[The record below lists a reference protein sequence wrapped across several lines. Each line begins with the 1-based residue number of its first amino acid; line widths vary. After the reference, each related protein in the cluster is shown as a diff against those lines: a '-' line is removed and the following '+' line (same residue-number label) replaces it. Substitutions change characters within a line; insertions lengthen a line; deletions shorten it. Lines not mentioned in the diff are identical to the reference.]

1 MTIAEPSSAPSV
13 PKLSGSSVGGEGEAF
28 SRSPS
33 GWLSQSQSHGFQT
46 FGQYSE
52 FLRTAVADEES
63 LQVGES
69 LQSLAG
75 QVESLL
81 SMLQKQGPAA
91 PALSQA
97 LINLLGDLRAHRAL
111 LLGLS
116 ADWHRFFEFDAHFA
130 ALNHLRILVTQWA
143 MDAAPPKHQ
152 MPPFAEFDLVAW
164 RVLGAGSLL
173 LDVYDQSRLTSVA
186 AHSARKPPSLWMRWM
201 AWWQRRRMRVA
212 LIRKNGRRG
221 RRATD

>member
-1 MTIAEPSSAPSV
+1 MSIEPSSAPNDTE
-13 PKLSGSSVGGEGEAF
+13 LSGGGTPADANAM
-28 SRSPS
+28 SRAPS

-46 FGQYSE
+46 FDQYSE

-69 LQSLAG
+69 LQVLAG

-81 SMLQKQGPAA
+81 GMLQKPGPSATV
-91 PALSQA
+91 LSQA
-97 LINLLGDLRAHRAL
+97 LIDLLGDLRAHRAL

-116 ADWHRFFEFDAHFA
+116 ADWHRFFEFDAHFS

-143 MDAAPPKHQ
+143 MNAAPPKLQ
-152 MPPFAEFDLVAW
+152 MPPLAEFDLVAW

-173 LDVYDQSRLTSVA
+173 LDVYDQSRTTSVVA
-186 AHSARKPPSLWMRWM
+186 RSARKPPTLWKRWM
-201 AWWQRRRMRVA
+201 SWWQRRRKRLA
-212 LIRKNGRRG
+212 LVRKDGRRG